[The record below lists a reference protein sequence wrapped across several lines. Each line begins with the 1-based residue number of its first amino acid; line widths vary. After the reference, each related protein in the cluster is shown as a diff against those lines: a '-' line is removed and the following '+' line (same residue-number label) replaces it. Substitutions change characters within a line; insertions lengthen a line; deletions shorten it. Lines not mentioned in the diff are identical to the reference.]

1 MDKRLLILIAI
12 GGVATVFVYFG
23 LQNSLLFPTYFST
36 PITADEAV
44 TVVAHDLNLTNY
56 STSDFSTR
64 YVYLKGDGE
73 IFVSDPNS
81 NSIGRLIGKTQPTLT
96 TGSYFGWEVRHNHNF
111 YFLDGTTGEIVS
123 TSNSSSS

>member
-12 GGVATVFVYFG
+12 GVVATISVYFA
-23 LQNSLLFPTYFST
+23 LQNTLLFPTYFST
-36 PITADEAV
+36 PISAQEAV
-44 TVVAHDLNLTNY
+44 SVVAHNLNLTRY
-56 STSDFSTR
+56 STSDFSSE
-64 YVYLKGDGE
+64 YVYLKGNGD

-81 NSIGRLIGKTQPTLT
+81 NSVGRFIGKTQPTLT
-96 TGSYFGWEVRHNHNF
+96 TGSYFAWEVKHHHDT